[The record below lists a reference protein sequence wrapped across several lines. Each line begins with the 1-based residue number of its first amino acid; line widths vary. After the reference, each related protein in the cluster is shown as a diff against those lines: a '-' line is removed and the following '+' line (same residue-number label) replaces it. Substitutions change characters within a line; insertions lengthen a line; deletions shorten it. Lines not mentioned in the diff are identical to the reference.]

1 MQGRAT
7 HVAVALPAQS
17 SCAETDDVDLTRRRL
32 LELAARTAGAAVV
45 APLIEPLA
53 ALSSA
58 PRWPVGRLPASA
70 ARRVDRSQFMPQ
82 SQLRVWQQQLDRM
95 GLRATASPVHERYVD
110 QLRDRLERVGVRQLR
125 FEPVP
130 LDRWTTD
137 TWSRWVLSGSSAG
150 AVQTASYIPYSG
162 RTSFAGVTG
171 ELTLI
176 DPGPAAGTTPSAGA
190 EVHLRPECQR
200 AGPGRAGRTLV
211 LPGRADPLWRARSL
225 RYSISPHSQP
235 RGDIAHG
242 TVPLR
247 NAVQRARNLRRPR
260 FLAVAGSCRL
270 RSGNAG

>member
-1 MQGRAT
+1 MVAAASTASARRTPQRIQEVWADTARPRALQDWFASPTERRAPRLPPLHDIPGELSTEEHMTRSSISRMQGRAT
-7 HVAVALPAQS
+7 HA
-17 SCAETDDVDLTRRRL
+17 
-32 LELAARTAGAAVV
+32 
-45 APLIEPLA
+45 
-53 ALSSA
+53 
-58 PRWPVGRLPASA
+58 
-70 ARRVDRSQFMPQ
+70 

-137 TWSRWVLSGSSAG
+137 TWSRRVLSGSSAG
-150 AVQTASYIPYSG
+150 AVQTASYIPYCG

-225 RYSISPHSQP
+225 RYSISPQSQP

-260 FLAVAGSCRL
+260 FLAVAGSCRV